1 MKIIYKIL
9 YVIGL
14 ILLVAACKK
23 EVTNP
28 TLPQHTISFTIDSAL
43 SSDGKR
49 SLRKDN
55 NGFYHLTLSTT
66 RTQTLTRITGT
77 FLVNGKP
84 NKIPSPVQGNV
95 EWSGSHYWL
104 LKGGESVAE
113 IVKTYFN
120 PYTGQLQI
128 SQLPNLISKQDQIIP
143 IVNGTSQLGF
153 DDGNINTM
161 AAPVYPM
168 RGDTLTIVAKAKY
181 TIEIP
186 VDNLFSKTK
195 VDSIQ
200 KSIRII
206 CD

>member
-1 MKIIYKIL
+1 MKIL
-9 YVIGL
+9 SLIG
-14 ILLVAACKK
+14 IVLLCSCNKDI
-23 EVTNP
+23 VTP
-28 TLPQHTISFTIDSAL
+28 IPPQHTITFTIDSAL

-49 SLRKDN
+49 SLIKDN
-55 NGFYHLTLSTT
+55 NGFYHLILSTT

-77 FLVNGKP
+77 FLVDGKP
-84 NKIPSPVQGNV
+84 NKIPSPVQGNI

-104 LKGGESVAE
+104 LKAGESVAE

-128 SQLPNLISKQDQIIP
+128 SQLPNLISQQDQVIP

-153 DDGNINTM
+153 NDGNINTM

-168 RGDTLTIVAKAKY
+168 KGDTLTIVAKAKY

-195 VDSIQ
+195 IDSIQ

-206 CD
+206 CN

>member
-1 MKIIYKIL
+1 MKLLSIIGI
-9 YVIGL
+9 V
-14 ILLVAACKK
+14 LLCACEK
-23 EVTNP
+23 ESTKP
-28 TLPQHTISFTIDSAL
+28 IPPQHTISFTIDSAL
-43 SSDGKR
+43 SSNGKQ
-49 SLRKDN
+49 SLQLDN
-55 NGFYHLTLSTT
+55 NGFYHLKLSPYSN
-66 RTQTLTRITGT
+66 QTLTRITGT
-77 FLVNGKP
+77 LLVDGKP
-84 NKIPSPVQGNV
+84 KQIPSPVQGRI
-95 EWSGSHYWL
+95 EWTGSHYWI
-104 LKGGESVAE
+104 LKAGEAVGT

-128 SQLPNLISKQDQIIP
+128 SQLPSLVSQKDQIIP

-153 DDGNINTM
+153 DDGNINTI

-168 RGDTLTIVAKAKY
+168 RGDTLTIIGKAIY

-186 VDNLFSKTK
+186 VDNLFSKIK